1 MKFTVK
7 ARASGETLAQA
18 AEPAV
23 RQFEGNLYF
32 APGSVN
38 AEHLVVTE
46 RIYTCPYKGVCYW
59 VDLASPTD
67 RAQNIAWIYREPKP
81 GYEFIKDQ
89 WGFYNRDTAG
99 TQTLREEATA

>member
-7 ARASGETLAQA
+7 SRKGGAVLAQGV
-18 AEPAV
+18 ENETV

-32 APGSVN
+32 APEAVR

-59 VDLASPTD
+59 VDLDSPD
-67 RAQNIAWIYREPKP
+67 GRAQNVAWIYREPKP

-99 TQTLREEATA
+99 TESVREEA